1 MSDEEGPSRKRRGAE
16 EDEDDEA
23 FDLEFMQEKRQRPS
37 ADDFQL
43 DESDEEHVFAVP
55 APPSRP
61 RTMSDNHLVP
71 FEMIPL
77 SNVDA
82 VRPEH
87 AVVDAVS
94 YYNHVSL
101 LTLMYANV
109 TQGISTPIIY
119 DAKNQR
125 MVTKEINFS
134 GF

>member
-1 MSDEEGPSRKRRGAE
+1 MSDDEEGGKRHHEAADG
-16 EDEDDEA
+16 DDDDA
-23 FDLEFMQEKRQRPS
+23 FDLEFMQEKRARPS

-43 DESDEEHVFAVP
+43 EESDEEHVFAAP
-55 APPSRP
+55 APLNRP
-61 RTMSDNHLVP
+61 RSMADNHLVP
-71 FEMIPL
+71 FEMIPQ

-82 VRPEH
+82 IRPEH

-94 YYNHVSL
+94 YYNHLAL

-109 TQGISTPIIY
+109 TQGISTPVIY

-125 MVTKEINFS
+125 MVTKEIQFS